1 MKYLKIIMGAGIILA
16 VFLVLNFIWR
26 EKNPAP
32 ASGLNQELASQNN
45 FEARINSE
53 GEVSVSV
60 FPKNITQAGIW
71 EFEVTLNTH
80 SIELSE
86 DLTQVSVLINSEG
99 EEEKPTEWEGDPPAG
114 HHRKGI
120 LKFNALSSQPEFI
133 ILKIRGV
140 GGIKERIFQWANN
153 Q

>member
-1 MKYLKIIMGAGIILA
+1 MKHLKIIIGAGIILA

-32 ASGLNQELASQNN
+32 ANGLNQESASQNN
-45 FEARINSE
+45 LKEQINNE
-53 GEVSVSV
+53 GEVSISV
-60 FPKNITQAGIW
+60 FPKNIKNSVL

-80 SIELSE
+80 SVELSE
-86 DLTQVSVLINSEG
+86 DLTQVSVLVNSEG
-99 EEEKPTEWEGDPPAG
+99 EEEKSTEWEGDPPAG

-140 GGIKERIFQWANN
+140 GGIKERIFQWVL
-153 Q
+153 